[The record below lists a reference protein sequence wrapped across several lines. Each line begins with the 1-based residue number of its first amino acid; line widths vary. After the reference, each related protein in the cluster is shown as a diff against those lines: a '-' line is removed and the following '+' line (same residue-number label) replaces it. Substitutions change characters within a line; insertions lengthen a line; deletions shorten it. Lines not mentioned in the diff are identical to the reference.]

1 MPNADLHES
10 PLHMTFEHVDSK
22 TGLRFSRTYFLSGL
36 VAGESEYFKDVIIGG
51 QKTQDVSEYG
61 LRQQRDTKTLL
72 YSYFALISAYHQT
85 VKSFL
90 TGKSATNQL

>member
-1 MPNADLHES
+1 
-10 PLHMTFEHVDSK
+10 MTFEHVDSK